1 VEERAFIDFFE
12 EPAPKMDSV
21 RCRFLV
27 VAFFVLRILLGL
39 RGGFSKTFLATD
51 FTDKPFMSDV
61 NIVRLDGL
69 AQVGALARILVDCVE
84 GGASV
89 SFMPPLG
96 VGEAEAF
103 FRGVAE
109 GVRLGE
115 RILLGAF
122 VRDELVG
129 TAQVVLKMPPNQP
142 HRGDVAK
149 LLVMRSARGMG
160 VARALMLAVE
170 REALAAGKTLLVLDT
185 VTGGVAEGLYSRMG
199 WVRVGE
205 IPDYAL
211 MPDGELTATTIF
223 YKRLTGWLC

>member
-103 FRGVAE
+103 FRGVVEAV
-109 GVRLGE
+109 GVGE
-115 RILLGAF
+115 RILPGWLWSG
-122 VRDELVG
+122 
-129 TAQVVLKMPPNQP
+129 
-142 HRGDVAK
+142 
-149 LLVMRSARGMG
+149 S
-160 VARALMLAVE
+160 
-170 REALAAGKTLLVLDT
+170 ALAAGKTLLVLDT